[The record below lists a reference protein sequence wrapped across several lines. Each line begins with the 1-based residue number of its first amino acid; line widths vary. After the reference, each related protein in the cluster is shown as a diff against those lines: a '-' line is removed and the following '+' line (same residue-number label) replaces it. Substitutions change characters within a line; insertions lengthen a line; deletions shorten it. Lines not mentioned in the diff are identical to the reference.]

1 MCCVGRASVWI
12 VGFVLLLVGVPSVA
26 AQSAAM
32 PTGPAAV
39 GPAAF
44 YAFCQRS
51 PRHCARVGP
60 PLRAIS
66 LNPARWEE
74 LQAVNGAVNGTIG
87 EQSDA
92 EIYGREDVW
101 ALPTRGQGDCEDLA
115 LLKRQRLIER
125 GWPSSVLLMTVVTT
139 AAGEGHTVLTAV
151 TDRGDYVLDSRMSG
165 IRPWSATGYDFFT
178 RQAQGNPRQWVWIET
193 PGATFAA
200 LAPEPEKAKRRR

>member
-1 MCCVGRASVWI
+1 MYCVGRASVWI
-12 VGFVLLLVGVPSVA
+12 VGFVLLLAGVPSVA

-60 PLRAIS
+60 PLRALS

-74 LQAVNGAVNGTIG
+74 LQ
-87 EQSDA
+87 A

-165 IRPWSATGYDFFT
+165 IRLWSATGYDFYT

-193 PGATFAA
+193 AGAAFAA
-200 LAPEPEKAKRRR
+200 LAPESEKTARRKR